1 MLSVAIL
8 AAGKGTRMESSLPK
22 VLHKISGK
30 SLLERVIDSCVELKP
45 DQIFVITGHKSKE
58 VQKSIP
64 KDKKI
69 NFVIQEPQSGTGH
82 AIQVLCKEVKKHEGK
97 LLVLNGDVPLIRPST
112 LKRLLYLHD
121 SKNAD
126 VSLITTKKTN
136 PHGYGRVF
144 LKGSFI
150 ERIVEEKDCN
160 DLEREN
166 PLINAGVYCFNWGNL
181 SEIINTLQSNN
192 NQKEI
197 YLTDTISLLKNS
209 SSLEVEDN
217 GELQGINNRIQLSE
231 CEECIQNSIK
241 EKHMLNGYLKLPEV
255 KRNKFEVVIDPGHG
269 GPDPGAIGIG
279 GIRET
284 DVVLEVSKIVKNL
297 LSEKGVKVRLTRTN
311 DVDLDLPPRVSI
323 ANNTDADIFVSIHA
337 NASRGKRRDIN
348 GLETFYYRGWRGRL
362 LAKRIQKQILR
373 VSPGSPDRGVKQGRF
388 YVIKNTRMP
397 AVLVEIGFLTGRL
410 DARRLEKINHRKRL
424 AYAIAKGILE
434 YLDKV
439 G

>member
-1 MLSVAIL
+1 MIKFLDNKLFRYLSVFLFLNSSILPVKSSSAL
-8 AAGKGTRMESSLPK
+8 AAWAINTNG
-22 VLHKISGK
+22 VLELRTKSNTNLKAYFQKANQISGD
-30 SLLERVIDSCVELKP
+30 RFWVDFPGELKNPRTIKGNGQIKEIRLGKP
-45 DQIFVITGHKSKE
+45 DKGKTRLVIEFKEETYLNPLTWQIVGLDQNRWRIKLFN
-58 VQKSIP
+58 P
-64 KDKKI
+64 KYSFKKI
-69 NFVIQEPQSGTGH
+69 GEGLVE
-82 AIQVLCKEVKKHEGK
+82 KKIG
-97 LLVLNGDVPLIRPST
+97 NI
-112 LKRLLYLHD
+112 
-121 SKNAD
+121 
-126 VSLITTKKTN
+126 KTN
-136 PHGYGRVF
+136 QNVIH
-144 LKGSFI
+144 K
-150 ERIVEEKDCN
+150 KK
-160 DLEREN
+160 
-166 PLINAGVYCFNWGNL
+166 
-181 SEIINTLQSNN
+181 NN
-192 NQKEI
+192 
-197 YLTDTISLLKNS
+197 Y
-209 SSLEVEDN
+209 
-217 GELQGINNRIQLSE
+217 
-231 CEECIQNSIK
+231 
-241 EKHMLNGYLKLPEV
+241 GYLKLPEV

-410 DARRLEKINHRKRL
+410 DARRLEKITHRKRL